1 MNVPK
6 THFSTEL
13 HTGRRVLRRRLEDLF
28 AAPRRR
34 GVLPLACALLL
45 VSMLGSLVACRTA
58 PAPSPSAPT
67 AVTELQTAPLT
78 AENQDVHALYAQ
90 ILKTLLDENRL
101 PDDLNDPGD
110 YIGTVAEREAMAE
123 NQFAVCDVDGDGRE
137 ELVIQYLTAN
147 MVAGMRALIYDT
159 DENGGLRLQFS
170 EFPNLTFYDN
180 GAIQAG
186 WSHNQGLA
194 EGTLDANYF
203 QHTPYL
209 NSYNESNGTDLVSAA
224 LIHYEPFGLY
234 GNGVDAVAD
243 IAPGATILIPADDS
257 NETRALL
264 LLAQEGL
271 ITLPE
276 DASAEAGVTTL
287 DIVDNGGFDI
297 QAVQADTVP
306 AQLAN
311 SDVGTLA
318 VINGNYALQAG
329 LNVADALAIEDASGD
344 AAQTYANIVA
354 CRNGDESSEKIQAL
368 VNALLTDSVKTYIAD
383 TYNGAV
389 VAIF

>member
-1 MNVPK
+1 MNIPK
-6 THFSTEL
+6 TYFSTEL

-34 GVLPLACALLL
+34 GVFPLVCALLL

-194 EGTLDANYF
+194 GDFWPYTLYV
-203 QHTPYL
+203 
-209 NSYNESNGTDLVSAA
+209 YNPESDLYRDVGS
-224 LIHYEPFGLY
+224 
-234 GNGVDAVAD
+234 VDAWSRDFQPQNYPVD
-243 IAPGATILIPADDS
+243 TDTSNSGFVYYVYRDMGTEYGVIP
-257 NETRALL
+257 
-264 LLAQEGL
+264 
-271 ITLPE
+271 P
-276 DASAEAGVTTL
+276 V
-287 DIVDNGGFDI
+287 
-297 QAVQADTVP
+297 
-306 AQLAN
+306 
-311 SDVGTLA
+311 
-318 VINGNYALQAG
+318 
-329 LNVADALAIEDASGD
+329 
-344 AAQTYANIVA
+344 
-354 CRNGDESSEKIQAL
+354 DESEYLQWREEYLAGAAELELLWQSLTAEQIQT
-368 VNALLTDSVKTYIAD
+368 LTAA
-383 TYNGAV
+383 G
-389 VAIF
+389 

>member
-6 THFSTEL
+6 TYFSTEL
-13 HTGRRVLRRRLEDLF
+13 RTGRRALRRRLEDLF

-34 GVLPLACALLL
+34 GALPLVCALLL

-78 AENQDVHALYAQ
+78 ADNQDVRSLYAQ
-90 ILKTLLDENRL
+90 VLKTLLDENRL

-123 NQFAVCDVDGDGRE
+123 NQFAVCDVDSDGRE

-147 MVAGMRALIYDT
+147 MVAGTQALLYDT

-194 EGTLDANYF
+194 GDFWPYTLYVYD
-203 QHTPYL
+203 P
-209 NSYNESNGTDLVSAA
+209 ESDLYRDIGS
-224 LIHYEPFGLY
+224 
-234 GNGVDAVAD
+234 VDAWSRD
-243 IAPGATILIPADDS
+243 FQPQNYPADTDTS
-257 NETRALL
+257 NSGFVYYVYRDMDTEY
-264 LLAQEGL
+264 
-271 ITLPE
+271 
-276 DASAEAGVTTL
+276 GV
-287 DIVDNGGFDI
+287 IPPV
-297 QAVQADTVP
+297 
-306 AQLAN
+306 
-311 SDVGTLA
+311 
-318 VINGNYALQAG
+318 
-329 LNVADALAIEDASGD
+329 
-344 AAQTYANIVA
+344 
-354 CRNGDESSEKIQAL
+354 DESEYLRWREEYLAGAAELELPWQSLTAEHIQT
-368 VNALLTDSVKTYIAD
+368 LTAA
-383 TYNGAV
+383 G
-389 VAIF
+389 